1 MTKGNRPLFFSTR
14 FNHPQSS
21 SFNQASSSSPNMPT
35 EMKFDVNPRARYG
48 MITIV
53 TACVTR
59 LTRSVAAKTD
69 RKETLYR
76 EMRIVEVAEE
86 IMAAS
91 VNPLSSS
98 RAVTRDDAF
107 ANGWRTVRTRRER
120 RNLTR
125 VCRTRA
131 TTMDALFAA
140 RRLQIAKVDL
150 ARNRD
155 GESPRITSN
164 SHSRVILDLA

>member
-1 MTKGNRPLFFSTR
+1 MLIRGQDTRDDYDRYCSHYTFDEIGRREKRP
-14 FNHPQSS
+14 
-21 SFNQASSSSPNMPT
+21 
-35 EMKFDVNPRARYG
+35 
-48 MITIV
+48 
-53 TACVTR
+53 
-59 LTRSVAAKTD
+59 

-76 EMRIVEVAEE
+76 EMRIVQVAEQ

-140 RRLQIAKVDL
+140 RRLQIAKVDP